1 MKKRLD
7 CQMGKNLKM
16 SPEVYALRSQV
27 MGHVYEAKNLLR
39 SQGIQM
45 DRVDVRITDDSG
57 NGALGMARLNDRIIW
72 ISLSSLKRWKAHLR
86 VVVFHELVHTL
97 TGFEHDDNCR
107 LMCPCVKIRPLS
119 EQETDK
125 LFLKYFTK
133 R

>member
-7 CQMGKNLKM
+7 CSMGKNLKM
-16 SPEVYALRSQV
+16 SPEVYALRRQV
-27 MGHVYEAKNLLR
+27 MDHVYEAKNLLR

-45 DRVDVRITDDSG
+45 DRVDIRVTDDSG

-86 VVVFHELVHTL
+86 DVVFHELVHTL
-97 TGFEHDDNCR
+97 TGFDHDDNCR
-107 LMCPCVKIRPLS
+107 LMCPCVNLQPL
-119 EQETDK
+119 EQQEADA